1 MKSNEELR
9 HPVKICFSYNEY
21 AENEI
26 GVFQRSKRND
36 IIICLEV
43 KKLIEYS
50 GKFSEPNDLLN
61 AIKSLVTHELTHI
74 IEQYI
79 KENINGMDSKENG
92 IYTDFASNNDFN
104 LQATSDD
111 YKIISQILYDV
122 SIEEQHARYN

>member
-1 MKSNEELR
+1 MKSNEEQL
-9 HPVKICFSYNEY
+9 HPIKICFSYDEY

-50 GKFSEPNDLLN
+50 GKFSETNDLLN
-61 AIKSLVTHELTHI
+61 AIKSLVAHELTHI

-92 IYTDFASNNDFN
+92 IYSDFASNNDFN
-104 LQATSDD
+104 LQTTSDD
-111 YKIISQILYDV
+111 YKIIS
-122 SIEEQHARYN
+122 